1 MVDRD
6 FLVFYFFVEDGES
19 FLLASVEQISLF
31 GFGVLGG
38 FLEGFLGL
46 NECLDCLIV

>member
-1 MVDRD
+1 MIAGD
-6 FLVFYFFVEDGES
+6 FLVVDLFVEDGES

-46 NECLDCLIV
+46 DECLDCLIA